1 MKNNSS
7 YLLLILSGL
16 LFTSCGDSE
25 NPKDLDPPI
34 ISSLTAGQEIQP
46 SPGMLLKP
54 TNQSVA
60 VNFRVSDP
68 SGVKE
73 ILLDVHGGFDGHS
86 HARLSNS
93 FERLNVKRIF
103 SSTASN
109 PNLVIPS
116 GAQEVS
122 IDSHEIAWGGANSA
136 VVGNLLA
143 GPYHITI
150 SATDME
156 GNQTGFADGSNYHT
170 TFYIQRPYAPVISLV
185 KKPNGKL
192 DATAGQKL
200 NLVGEVKVTDNSLS
214 TPLKFIWL
222 RLTNEANL
230 DEQKNIVEST
240 FAQAMVGASSW
251 RNLTGEALN
260 ESQTFDLKSF
270 LDQNLMTVPAGQPN
284 LSLVIWAE
292 DTAGNVTRESI
303 PLEIK

>member
-1 MKNNSS
+1 MKNNLSF
-7 YLLLILSGL
+7 LLAILSGL
-16 LFTSCGDSE
+16 LLTSCGDSE
-25 NPKDLDPPI
+25 NPKDLDPPV

-46 SPGMLLKP
+46 SPGMLVTP
-54 TNQSVA
+54 SNQSVN
-60 VNFRVSDP
+60 VDFRVSDP

-73 ILLDVHGGFDGHS
+73 ILLDIHGGFDGHS
-86 HARLSNS
+86 HARLTNS

-116 GAQEVS
+116 GAQDVS
-122 IDSHEIAWGGANSA
+122 IDSHEIAWEGTNSE

-150 SATDME
+150 SATDSE

-170 TFYIQRPYAPVISLV
+170 TFYIQRPYAPAISLA

-192 DATAGQKL
+192 EASVGQNLILAGQ
-200 NLVGEVKVTDNSLS
+200 VKVTDHSLS
-214 TPLKFIWL
+214 SPLKFIWM
-222 RLTNEANL
+222 RLTNEVSL
-230 DEQKNIVEST
+230 DEQKDIAEST
-240 FAQAMVGASSW
+240 FAEVMLGTSSW
-251 RNLTGEALN
+251 RSLSGDPL
-260 ESQTFDLKSF
+260 ESAHTLDLAAF
-270 LDQNLMTVPAGQPN
+270 IAQHPLQVPAGQQN